1 MSLHSAMIFAAGRGE
16 RMRPLTDVTAKPLLE
31 VGGRRLIEWHLQK
44 LAALGIR
51 DVVINTS
58 HLAAQFPQ
66 TLGDGSRWGLHIHYL
81 DEGPV
86 PLETGGGMLNALPSL
101 GPDPFLLVN
110 GDVWSDFDFSLLPGE
125 PRGDAH
131 LVLVDNPPHHADG
144 DFALAEDG
152 AVNADGAGRRTY
164 AGIGVFR
171 PGLFRNWRAIVGEVD
186 GVDQQPP
193 RFRLLPLLVD
203 AMHRGAVSGQH
214 HDGRWVDVGTPQRL
228 GELDAG
234 LRRA

>member
-101 GPDPFLLVN
+101 GSDPFLLVN
-110 GDVWSDFDFSLLPGE
+110 GDVWTDLDFAKLPE
-125 PRGDAH
+125 QPRGDAH

-144 DFALAEDG
+144 DFALADDG
-152 AVNADGAGRRTY
+152 AVQAEGAARLTY

-171 PGLFRNWRAIVGEVD
+171 PGLFRNWRAIVGKVD
-186 GVDQQPP
+186 GVDLRPP

-214 HDGRWVDVGTPQRL
+214 HSGRWVDVGTPQRL